1 MYIFFCPQDFDLL
14 DNLLDIGHVSRIY
27 ILRYIY
33 LYHIRKNEYRQR
45 FFYYLSFIEI
55 IKNVKFAKTCNNSM
69 KIHIYGYTNNRFDS
83 ITYRQTILN

>member
-14 DNLLDIGHVSRIY
+14 DNLLDICHVSRIY

-33 LYHIRKNEYRQR
+33 LCHIRKNEYRQG
-45 FFYYLSFIEI
+45 FFYYLSLIKI

-69 KIHIYGYTNNRFDS
+69 KIHIYGYTKTTNAIYIN
-83 ITYRQTILN
+83 

>member
-14 DNLLDIGHVSRIY
+14 DNLLDIAHVSRIY

-33 LYHIRKNEYRQR
+33 LCHIRKNEYRQG

-69 KIHIYGYTNNRFDS
+69 KIW
-83 ITYRQTILN
+83 TYEQPI

>member
-14 DNLLDIGHVSRIY
+14 DNLLDIAHVSRIY

-33 LYHIRKNEYRQR
+33 LCHIRKNEYRQG
-45 FFYYLSFIEI
+45 FFYYLSLIEI

-69 KIHIYGYTNNRFDS
+69 KIHIYGYTNNRFNS
-83 ITYRQTILN
+83 INYR

>member
-14 DNLLDIGHVSRIY
+14 DNLLDISHVSRIY

-33 LYHIRKNEYRQR
+33 LCHIRKNEYRQG
-45 FFYYLSFIEI
+45 FFYYLSLIEI

-69 KIHIYGYTNNRFDS
+69 KIWIYEQP
-83 ITYRQTILN
+83 I

>member
-14 DNLLDIGHVSRIY
+14 DNLLDIGHISRIY

-33 LYHIRKNEYRQR
+33 LYHIRKNEYRQG
-45 FFYYLSFIEI
+45 FFYYLSLIEI

-69 KIHIYGYTNNRFDS
+69 KIHIYEYTNNRFNS
-83 ITYRQTILN
+83 ILYR

>member
-14 DNLLDIGHVSRIY
+14 DNLLDICHVSRIY

-33 LYHIRKNEYRQR
+33 LCHIRKNEYRQG
-45 FFYYLSFIEI
+45 FFYYLSLIEI

-69 KIHIYGYTNNRFDS
+69 KIHIYGYTNNRFNS
-83 ITYRQTILN
+83 IFYR

>member
-14 DNLLDIGHVSRIY
+14 DIGHIGRVSRIY

-33 LYHIRKNEYRQR
+33 LCHILKNEYRQR
-45 FFYYLSFIEI
+45 FFYYLSLIEI

-69 KIHIYGYTNNRFDS
+69 KIHIYGYTNNRFNS
-83 ITYRQTILN
+83 ITYR